1 MLPRAADKEHYGAMS
16 KHLLDF
22 RISCPGYI
30 TSIAHS
36 AIHGVTVFLLVELLL
51 SCEVLEQH
59 PSDVVTEILE
69 EIMTYR
75 P

>member
-1 MLPRAADKEHYGAMS
+1 MEPCQRTCLTFGFLVHDTLRLP
-16 KHLLDF
+16 
-22 RISCPGYI
+22 IQP
-30 TSIAHS
+30 
-36 AIHGVTVFLLVELLL
+36 IHGVAVFLLVELLP